1 MKKEM
6 KARLDRGLYFIRKY
20 LSSETVDFSMVVAL
34 FVPLLVDQVF
44 ISLTSILNS
53 SMISGSGAA
62 AVSAV
67 STVDIVNQFLVNLF
81 TAVGVGGTVVVA
93 QYMGQSE
100 SRKAGQGASQAI
112 LSSALISALVAVV
125 MILFCRPILGI
136 LFGSAE
142 QEVLRLSAR
151 YMIGLCSTYP
161 FFAVYMATS
170 GILRSLGDAR
180 AAMAISLGMNILYVL
195 GNFVFVT
202 LLRWSVAGLTY
213 SLLIARVLGAAACV
227 FYLIRTKPELEIR
240 PRDFLR
246 LDFRMQKS
254 VLYIGVPAAA
264 EQMFFHGGK
273 ILTQTFVVMLGTM
286 ATAANGIANSI
297 SSIFYIPGNVFSLCI
312 VTIVG
317 RCVGAGRPEEGR
329 TFTKHLNRVSVVMAL
344 ATTLLMLPFVPV
356 ILKGYH
362 QPELDA
368 TVLLLVS
375 ICCAG
380 LFTFWPRSFVTAAG
394 LRAAGDATFT
404 SVASLTTMWLV
415 RVLLGYVLG
424 ILLHL
429 GVAGVWLAMVIE
441 WGVRAVVFS
450 LRLKGEK
457 WHSHKFLS

>member
-1 MKKEM
+1 M
-6 KARLDRGLYFIRKY
+6 
-20 LSSETVDFSMVVAL
+20 
-34 FVPLLVDQVF
+34 
-44 ISLTSILNS
+44 
-53 SMISGSGAA
+53 
-62 AVSAV
+62 
-67 STVDIVNQFLVNLF
+67 
-81 TAVGVGGTVVVA
+81 GGTVVVA

-254 VLYIGVPAAA
+254 VLYI
-264 EQMFFHGGK
+264 
-273 ILTQTFVVMLGTM
+273 
-286 ATAANGIANSI
+286 
-297 SSIFYIPGNVFSLCI
+297 
-312 VTIVG
+312 
-317 RCVGAGRPEEGR
+317 
-329 TFTKHLNRVSVVMAL
+329 
-344 ATTLLMLPFVPV
+344 
-356 ILKGYH
+356 
-362 QPELDA
+362 
-368 TVLLLVS
+368 
-375 ICCAG
+375 
-380 LFTFWPRSFVTAAG
+380 
-394 LRAAGDATFT
+394 
-404 SVASLTTMWLV
+404 ASLRQRSRCFFTGE
-415 RVLLGYVLG
+415 RS
-424 ILLHL
+424 LHRPL
-429 GVAGVWLAMVIE
+429 W
-441 WGVRAVVFS
+441 
-450 LRLKGEK
+450 
-457 WHSHKFLS
+457 